1 MPPTHE
7 VFNQPPAL
15 TGYDLADDPALL
27 SALRREGAGWA
38 EDAVRELGRLAGSAP
53 VQELGRQANE
63 NPPRLRTHDRFG
75 NRVDEVEFHPAWHEL
90 MTVRGRQGRGRA
102 RPLLPGVDAL
112 RHRARAARSAGL
124 GRALRAAA
132 RGLGVRC
139 RPAPA

>member
-15 TGYDLADDPALL
+15 TGYDVADDPAMLA
-27 SALRREGAGWA
+27 ALRREGADWA
-38 EDAVRELGRLAGSAP
+38 EDGVRELGRLAGSAA

-90 MTVRGRQGRGRA
+90 MTIAVRRLGGITGDV
-102 RPLLPGVDAL
+102 LGAL
-112 RHRARAARSAGL
+112 AEIATTVTLVVAAMGP
-124 GRALRAAA
+124 AA
-132 RGLGVRC
+132 
-139 RPAPA
+139 